1 MKPLLQAE
9 EQTDNQPQ
17 EEVEALQ
24 KQLKEQATTKPK
36 EEQKNGGNFGS
47 EDKIMP
53 KIRWFCCKVSQKSIE
68 VLV

>member
-24 KQLKEQATTKPK
+24 EQLKEQATTKPK
-36 EEQKNGGNFGS
+36 EEKKWWKFW
-47 EDKIMP
+47 K
-53 KIRWFCCKVSQKSIE
+53 
-68 VLV
+68 

>member
-24 KQLKEQATTKPK
+24 EQLKEQAITKPK

-47 EDKIMP
+47 EGSVAK
-53 KIRWFCCKVSQKSIE
+53 F
-68 VLV
+68 